1 MLLLIF
7 VTIFPYVF
15 KGRKVQQNQYTYW
28 TSLPPEWIMNMKLRK
43 GDEISVEMIEDGSL
57 LIRPVKIETPA
68 TPAKD
73 IAGATAQPLEEG
85 QHG

>member
-1 MLLLIF
+1 MRVYNF
-7 VTIFPYVF
+7 KF
-15 KGRKVQQNQYTYW
+15 KGRKIQKNLYTYW
-28 TSLPPEWIMNMKLRK
+28 TTLPPEWITNMNLRK

-73 IAGATAQPLEEG
+73 IASATAQPLEEG